1 MPKGK
6 IDFNKVGE
14 LVFDFANGLLKDLQ
28 ENLVNSDS
36 MATGNLY
43 QSISF
48 EPLHITK
55 TGIMFELIMDSY
67 YKYVDKGVKGRD
79 DSSKAPNSPYQFKDK
94 RPPSG
99 PIKEWLTTKGYKPNF
114 EHTRD
119 EEGKITKRSLVS
131 GLQQKRLSELSAIK
145 RKKSKLRTKLKKQ
158 TMDEIMTSFAI
169 ATALNIQKNGI
180 KATNFYSDVVNEERF
195 DKFRKKIAEAFKQD
209 IIISIKE

>member
-36 MATGNLY
+36 MASGNLY

-79 DSSKAPNSPYQFKDK
+79 SSAKAPNSPYQYKDK

-99 PIKEWLTTKGYKPNF
+99 PIKEWLRTKGYKPK
-114 EHTRD
+114 
-119 EEGKITKRSLVS
+119 EEFITAS
-131 GLQQKRLSELSAIK
+131 QQKRLTELSGIK
-145 RKKSKLRTKLKKQ
+145 RKKSVLRTKLKKQ

-195 DKFRKKIAEAFKQD
+195 DKFRKDIAEAFKQD

>member
-28 ENLVNSDS
+28 ENLVKSDS

-79 DSSKAPNSPYQFKDK
+79 SSAKAPNSPYQYKDK
-94 RPPSG
+94 RPPIA
-99 PIKEWLTTKGYKPNF
+99 PIKEWLMTKGYKPK
-114 EHTRD
+114 
-119 EEGKITKRSLVS
+119 EEFITAS
-131 GLQQKRLSELSAIK
+131 QQKRLTELSGIK
-145 RKKSKLRTKLKKQ
+145 RKKSVLRTKLKKQ
-158 TMDEIMTSFAI
+158 TMDEIMTSFAL
-169 ATALNIQKNGI
+169 ATALNIQKNGL

-195 DKFRKKIAEAFKQD
+195 DKFRKEIAEAFKQD

>member
-1 MPKGK
+1 MPKGQ

-28 ENLVNSDS
+28 DNLVKSDS

-48 EPLHITK
+48 EPLKITK

-79 DSSKAPNSPYQFKDK
+79 NSSKAPNSPYQYKDK
-94 RPPSG
+94 SPPIA
-99 PIKEWLTTKGYKPNF
+99 PIKEWLRTKGYKPNS

-119 EEGKITKRSLVS
+119 EEGNITKRSLIS
-131 GLQQKRLSELSAIK
+131 GVQQKRLSELSAIK
-145 RKKSKLRTKLKKQ
+145 RKKSKLRNKLKKQ

-169 ATALNIQKNGI
+169 ATALNIQKNGL

-195 DKFRKKIAEAFKQD
+195 NKFRKEIAEAFKQD

>member
-1 MPKGK
+1 MPNAK

-36 MATGNLY
+36 MASGNLY

-79 DSSKAPNSPYQFKDK
+79 SSAKAPNSPYQYKDK

-99 PIKEWLTTKGYKPNF
+99 PIKEWLRTKGYKPK
-114 EHTRD
+114 
-119 EEGKITKRSLVS
+119 EEFITAS
-131 GLQQKRLSELSAIK
+131 QQKRLTELSGIK
-145 RKKSKLRTKLKKQ
+145 RKKSVLRTKLKKQ
-158 TMDEIMTSFAI
+158 TMDEIITSFAI

-195 DKFRKKIAEAFKQD
+195 DKFRKDIAEAFKQD

>member
-36 MATGNLY
+36 MASGNLY

-79 DSSKAPNSPYQFKDK
+79 SSAKAPNSPYQYKDK

-99 PIKEWLTTKGYKPNF
+99 PIKEWLTTKGYKPK
-114 EHTRD
+114 
-119 EEGKITKRSLVS
+119 EEFITAS
-131 GLQQKRLSELSAIK
+131 QQKRLTELSGIK
-145 RKKSKLRTKLKKQ
+145 RKKSVLRTKLKKQ

-195 DKFRKKIAEAFKQD
+195 DKFRKDIAEAFKQD
-209 IIISIKE
+209 IIISLK

>member
-36 MATGNLY
+36 MASGNLY
-43 QSISF
+43 QSINF
-48 EPLHITK
+48 EPLKITK

-79 DSSKAPNSPYQFKDK
+79 NSAKAPNSPYQYKDK
-94 RPPSG
+94 RPPTG
-99 PIKEWLTTKGYKPNF
+99 PIKDWLRTKGYKPK
-114 EHTRD
+114 
-119 EEGKITKRSLVS
+119 EEFITES
-131 GLQQKRLSELSAIK
+131 QQKRLDELSGIK
-145 RKKSKLRTKLKKQ
+145 RKKSLLRTKLKKQ

-169 ATALNIQKNGI
+169 ATAYNIQKNGLR
-180 KATNFYSDVVNEERF
+180 ATNFYSSVVNEERF
-195 DKFRKKIAEAFKQD
+195 DKFRKEIAEAFKQD

>member
-28 ENLVNSDS
+28 ENLVKSDS

-79 DSSKAPNSPYQFKDK
+79 NSSKAPNSPYQYKDK
-94 RPPSG
+94 SPPIA
-99 PIKEWLTTKGYKPNF
+99 PIKEWLRTKGYKPK
-114 EHTRD
+114 
-119 EEGKITKRSLVS
+119 EEFITKS
-131 GLQQKRLSELSAIK
+131 QQKRLTELSGIK
-145 RKKSKLRTKLKKQ
+145 RKKSLLRNKLKKQ

-169 ATALNIQKNGI
+169 ATALNIQKNGL

-195 DKFRKKIAEAFKQD
+195 NKFRKEIAEAFKQD

>member
-1 MPKGK
+1 MPKGN

-28 ENLVNSDS
+28 ENLVKSDS

-79 DSSKAPNSPYQFKDK
+79 NSSKAPNSPYQYKDK
-94 RPPSG
+94 SPPIS
-99 PIKEWLTTKGYKPNF
+99 PIKEWLRTKGYKPK
-114 EHTRD
+114 
-119 EEGKITKRSLVS
+119 EEFITKS
-131 GLQQKRLSELSAIK
+131 QQKRLTELSGIK
-145 RKKSKLRTKLKKQ
+145 RKKSLLRNKLKKQ

-195 DKFRKKIAEAFKQD
+195 DKFRKEIAEAFKQD

>member
-36 MATGNLY
+36 MASGNLY

-67 YKYVDKGVKGRD
+67 YKYVDKGVKGK
-79 DSSKAPNSPYQFKDK
+79 DSSAKAPNSPYQYKDK
-94 RPPSG
+94 RPPTG
-99 PIKEWLTTKGYKPNF
+99 PIKEWLRTKGYKPK
-114 EHTRD
+114 
-119 EEGKITKRSLVS
+119 EEFITAS
-131 GLQQKRLSELSAIK
+131 QQKRLTELSGIK
-145 RKKSKLRTKLKKQ
+145 RKKSVLRTKLKKQ

-180 KATNFYSDVVNEERF
+180 KATNFYSDVINEERF
-195 DKFRKKIAEAFKQD
+195 DKFRKEIAEAFKQD

>member
-36 MATGNLY
+36 MASGNLY

-79 DSSKAPNSPYQFKDK
+79 SSAKAPNSPYQYKDK

-99 PIKEWLTTKGYKPNF
+99 PIKEWLRTKGYKPK
-114 EHTRD
+114 
-119 EEGKITKRSLVS
+119 EEFITAS
-131 GLQQKRLSELSAIK
+131 QQKRLTELSGIK
-145 RKKSKLRTKLKKQ
+145 RKKSVLRTKLKKQ

-195 DKFRKKIAEAFKQD
+195 NKFRKDIAEAFKQD
-209 IIISIKE
+209 IIISLK